1 MIKMEMKFNLFL
13 NSLTGKCIKF
23 LSNLMLK
30 QFYLLREYQEITVLF
45 LGKQKDQ
52 RMFFKR

>member
-1 MIKMEMKFNLFL
+1 MEMKFNLFL

-45 LGKQKDQ
+45 LGKQEDQ
-52 RMFFKR
+52 KMFFKR